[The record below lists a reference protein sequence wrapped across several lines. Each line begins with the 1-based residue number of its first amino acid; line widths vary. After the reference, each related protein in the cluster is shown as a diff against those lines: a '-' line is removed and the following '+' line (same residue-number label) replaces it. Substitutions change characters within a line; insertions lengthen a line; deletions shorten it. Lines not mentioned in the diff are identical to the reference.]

1 MVILF
6 PVGSMLMRVIPG
18 RFAIWIHAVFQMMA
32 LAIYVAGAGLGIY
45 LVTYVTLPFN
55 MGTLLTNSST
65 NYHPIIGIVTL
76 VVLLPQPV
84 LGLLHHSRF
93 KRVRRRQGWS
103 YAHLFNGRVGVT
115 IGIINGGLGLHLANA
130 TAYRKRVYIIVAAII
145 WSLWMLIALWSEVM
159 RMRRGRKEAKAAAA
173 AGVAGGLAM
182 TGAKNIP
189 PGLRRSDSRSERS
202 EHSRRSDR
210 RRQRSVSP
218 PSRSR
223 SRSLG
228 RRDDR

>member
-1 MVILF
+1 
-6 PVGSMLMRVIPG
+6 ML
-18 RFAIWIHAVFQMMA
+18 A
-32 LAIYVAGAGLGIY
+32 LAVYVAGAGIGIY

-65 NYHPIIGIVTL
+65 NYHPIIGIITL
-76 VVLLPQPV
+76 VVLLPQPI

-93 KRVRRRQGWS
+93 KRVRRRQAWS

-130 TAYRKRVYIIVAAII
+130 TADRKRIYIIVAAVM

-173 AGVAGGLAM
+173 GGAAGGPAM

-189 PGLRRSDSRSERS
+189 PGLGLRRSDSRSERS
-202 EHSRRSDR
+202 RRSEHSRRSDR
-210 RRQRSVSP
+210 HVRQRSVSP
-218 PSRSR
+218 VSRSR

-228 RRDDR
+228 RRDVR